1 MKTFKKNHLIKTY
14 IKKAIFIIPLLLI
27 TMTISAQVNNGYER
41 AKAEIE
47 AQFGVF
53 PEMFAAFPDHALA
66 GAWDS
71 FKQLQGS
78 DNVIPP
84 KYRELLQLA
93 VASQIPCS
101 YCIYFH
107 TEIAK
112 AHGATKEEI
121 KEAVAHGAQTRHWS
135 MILQGSQI
143 DFKDF
148 KSEFDGMMKY
158 MSEKSKE

>member
-1 MKTFKKNHLIKTY
+1 MKTFKKNQLIKTY

-27 TMTISAQVNNGYER
+27 TMTISAQVDNGYER
-41 AKAEIE
+41 AKDEIE
-47 AQFGVF
+47 SQFGVF
-53 PEMFAAFPDHALA
+53 PEMFAAFPDHALS

>member
-1 MKTFKKNHLIKTY
+1 MW
-14 IKKAIFIIPLLLI
+14 LLFFFFRFFFND
-27 TMTISAQVNNGYER
+27 TATT
-41 AKAEIE
+41 EIYTLSLH
-47 AQFGVF
+47 
-53 PEMFAAFPDHALA
+53 DALPI
-66 GAWDS
+66 WDS

>member
-1 MKTFKKNHLIKTY
+1 MQ
-14 IKKAIFIIPLLLI
+14 
-27 TMTISAQVNNGYER
+27 S
-41 AKAEIE
+41 
-47 AQFGVF
+47 
-53 PEMFAAFPDHALA
+53 
-66 GAWDS
+66 
-71 FKQLQGS
+71 LQ
-78 DNVIPP
+78 N
-84 KYRELLQLA
+84 RELLQLA

-112 AHGATKEEI
+112 VHGATKEEI
-121 KEAVAHGAQTRHWS
+121 KEAVAHGAETRHWS
-135 MILQGSQI
+135 MIIQGAQI